1 MLFLCMSYY
10 INEIAVFFKCDK
22 IVAVCDF
29 YFSVTN
35 ESSAWDVFRHWPVG
49 LSGGRGILAELS
61 LCYSTVYYYNGALRP
76 VLTGRS
82 TVSGFD
88 LAGFSSASEH
98 LCFSRSSWCCMNT
111 IFCLH
116 PFVFFCLHPSLYLL
130 VSWAW
135 WDWPLTWLTNHRP
148 SVLWHCWSVMWP
160 VKSSPKWPIMCR
172 VVYLFSELS
181 LVGLAVVTG
190 F

>member
-1 MLFLCMSYY
+1 MSYY

-49 LSGGRGILAELS
+49 LSGGRGILTELS
-61 LCYSTVYYYNGALRP
+61 LCYSIVYYYNGALRP

-88 LAGFSSASEH
+88 LAGFSSAPLFQSVFVVLYEYYFFAYI
-98 LCFSRSSWCCMNT
+98 LFLLTSFS
-111 IFCLH
+111 L
-116 PFVFFCLHPSLYLL
+116 P
-130 VSWAW
+130 
-135 WDWPLTWLTNHRP
+135 
-148 SVLWHCWSVMWP
+148 
-160 VKSSPKWPIMCR
+160 
-172 VVYLFSELS
+172 FSELS
-181 LVGLAVVTG
+181 LVGLPLDVVD
-190 F
+190 